1 MRDFEPHDDEFTA
14 TVDRLS
20 DVFMDYA
27 DPYEMNDQYDDPET
41 ARQDIRDFVEQ
52 NLRDDPARIVEEL
65 RQFRYEN
72 EGDQRSETL
81 LGNLIDRVEQE
92 FMPDEP
98 KGKDIS
104 PIPTAAKATY
114 GQTEN
119 AFSI

>member
-1 MRDFEPHDDEFTA
+1 MRDFEPYDDEFTA

-41 ARQDIRDFVEQ
+41 ARRDIRDFVEH

-114 GQTEN
+114 GQAEN
-119 AFSI
+119 DFSI